1 MHDETNR
8 KEADL
13 NTEVVVT
20 FLNCVTVLWSIP
32 SNIIP
37 KRLLNRRTKRGML
50 LLSSISE
57 LSVKSSDVT
66 FLDSAIS
73 SAV

>member
-32 SNIIP
+32 SSIIP
-37 KRLLNRRTKRGML
+37 KLLLNRRTKREML